1 MARVND
7 LNCSDNAITIQPEI
21 EMLGFSRILRVIVM
35 SMLLVAEMEPSH
47 SALAQN
53 NCPVPAAVGTQRYPS
68 AIAVSLELAS
78 QNRLSTA
85 GSSAVAPELPR
96 VWAGYPPS
104 NAREIRG
111 YVPCTLLKS
120 IAYQESP
127 GWKQF
132 DAAYSASG
140 YTIISY
146 DCGYGI
152 MQITGAPIMT
162 GEDGNVDRNR
172 VVQEDV
178 YNIGTGAR
186 VLADKWNHLTAYV
199 GDNNPRIAEHWY
211 FAVWAY
217 NGLTNDNN
225 PNNSCPASNPEC
237 SYANNPNRPPF
248 DGTQPKNWYPYQ
260 ELIWGYA
267 ANPPNYAP
275 PLNPATEYWAANL
288 LTLPDRIDIT
298 FPLPAHIPAPEPV
311 HMDCSTLYIPTARK

>member
-1 MARVND
+1 MV
-7 LNCSDNAITIQPEI
+7 
-21 EMLGFSRILRVIVM
+21 GFSRTLRVIVM
-35 SMLLVAEMEPSH
+35 SMLLVAAMAPSQ

-53 NCPVPAAVGTQRYPS
+53 SCPVPAAEGTQRRPS
-68 AIAVSLELAS
+68 AIAVSLELAG
-78 QNRLSTA
+78 QNLLSTS
-85 GSSAVAPELPR
+85 GSSAVAPPLPAI
-96 VWAGYPPS
+96 WAGYPPS
-104 NAREIRG
+104 SAKQIRG

-132 DAAYSASG
+132 DAAYDANG

-162 GEDGNVDRNR
+162 GEDEDVDRYR
-172 VVQEDV
+172 VAQEDV

-186 VLADKWNHLTAYV
+186 VLVEKWNYLTGYI

-217 NGLTNDNN
+217 NGLTNANN
-225 PNNSCPASNPEC
+225 PNNNCPNSNPEC

-248 DGTQPKNWYPYQ
+248 DGAQPKNWYPYQ

-267 ANPPNYAP
+267 ANPPNYES
-275 PLNPATEYWAANL
+275 PLNPTTKYWVANA
-288 LTLPDRIDIT
+288 LTLPERSSIT
-298 FPLPAHIPAPEPV
+298 FPLPVHIPAPGLT
-311 HMDCSTLYIPTARK
+311 HTDCNVLYIPTARK